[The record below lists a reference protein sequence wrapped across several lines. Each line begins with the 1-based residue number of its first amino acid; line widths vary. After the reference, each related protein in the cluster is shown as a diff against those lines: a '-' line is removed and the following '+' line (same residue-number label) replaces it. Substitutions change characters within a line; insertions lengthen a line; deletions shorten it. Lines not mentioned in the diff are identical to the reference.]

1 MEAKY
6 SSECEHCQT
15 DMDLLNLIQLQFT
28 LRAEWAGGGVPWEDA
43 ESARGLVER
52 PGQVGAG
59 ALAVQAVH
67 PVVAA
72 RATPVACVKL

>member
-52 PGQVGAG
+52 PG
-59 ALAVQAVH
+59 
-67 PVVAA
+67 
-72 RATPVACVKL
+72 

>member
-1 MEAKY
+1 
-6 SSECEHCQT
+6 
-15 DMDLLNLIQLQFT
+15 MDLLIQLQFT
-28 LRAEWAGGGVPWEDA
+28 LRAEGAGGGVPGEDA

-59 ALAVQAVH
+59 TFAVQAVH

-72 RATPVACVKL
+72 RATSVACWKM

>member
-1 MEAKY
+1 M
-6 SSECEHCQT
+6 
-15 DMDLLNLIQLQFT
+15 
-28 LRAEWAGGGVPWEDA
+28 RAEGAGGRVPGEDA

-67 PVVAA
+67 SVVAV
-72 RATPVACVKL
+72 RATPVACSEVNQIKGCVSTTARPELDLLD

>member
-1 MEAKY
+1 
-6 SSECEHCQT
+6 
-15 DMDLLNLIQLQFT
+15 MDLLIQLQFT
-28 LRAEWAGGGVPWEDA
+28 LRAEGAGGGVPGEDA

-72 RATPVACVKL
+72 RATSVACWKM